1 MAKLFKIL
9 SIDGGGIRGIV
20 PAMVMADIENR
31 TGKPISQLFDLIAGT
46 STGGVL
52 TLGVTCPVSETDLT
66 PRYTA
71 ADGARMYEEEGHR
84 IFSRSAWKRVTSVDG
99 YADEKYP
106 DEPVEA
112 VLRERFGEMRL
123 QQALANV
130 MITSYEIE
138 RRAPW
143 FFRSARARL
152 DPKNYDFPM
161 WQVARA
167 TSAAPTYFEPCK
179 IDVPDSTDYYSLVD
193 GGVFANNP
201 SMCAYVDAKTV
212 TPRVS
217 DILLVS
223 LGTGVHTRRL
233 PYDEAK
239 NWGAAE
245 WVLPIIS
252 VLMGSNSET
261 VDYHMKTILSMKE
274 GSKRRYFRFQVNL
287 SEGMDDLD
295 DASANNIRVLKL
307 LGEQLVNESSSMLDQ
322 LCKILTKE
330 QAKQ

>member
-1 MAKLFKIL
+1 MANLFKIL
-9 SIDGGGIRGIV
+9 SIDGGGIRGII
-20 PAMVMADIENR
+20 PAAVMAEIENR

-52 TLGVTCPVSETDLT
+52 ALGVTCPVSETELT
-66 PRYTA
+66 PRYSA
-71 ADGARMYEEEGHR
+71 ADGARLYEEEGHR
-84 IFSRSAWKRVTSVDG
+84 IFSRSPLKRLTSIDG
-99 YADEKYP
+99 YIDEKYS
-106 DEPVEA
+106 DAPVETI
-112 VLRERFGEMRL
+112 LKERFGEVRL
-123 QQALANV
+123 QQALTNV

-143 FFRSARARL
+143 FFRSNRARL
-152 DPKNYDFPM
+152 NPKTYDFPM

-179 IDVPDSTDYYSLVD
+179 IDVPNSTDYYTLVD

-201 SMCAYVDAKTV
+201 SMCAYIDARTV
-212 TPRVS
+212 IPPVS
-217 DILLVS
+217 DILMVS

-261 VDYHMKTILSMKE
+261 VDYQMKTILSLKD
-274 GSKRRYFRFQVNL
+274 GLSRRYFRFQISL
-287 SEGMDDLD
+287 SEGMDELD
-295 DASANNIRVLKL
+295 NASPNNIRELKL
-307 LGEQLVNESSSMLDQ
+307 LGEQLVNDSSYSLDQ
-322 LCKILTKE
+322 LCNILTAE
-330 QAKQ
+330 MV